1 MLRQRP
7 GRVVSGCTVQRNRRT
22 AEPQTERMTL
32 RAEMESG
39 RQVREPQTVQHGF
52 TLWWLGEDETGIF
65 SWGQNVG
72 GLTRHA
78 RAQSSPRH
86 YSRCWRHG
94 SRHVTWPGRCL
105 QKDSLATVWKRSKVW
120 RDFRKR
126 AQLKFIFRLGE
137 RRSYQQQG

>member
-52 TLWWLGEDETGIF
+52 TLWWLGEDHRADYETGC
-65 SWGQNVG
+65 SAEARMWGDLHAMLELRVPHDTIQGVG
-72 GLTRHA
+72 DMEAGM
-78 RAQSSPRH
+78 
-86 YSRCWRHG
+86 
-94 SRHVTWPGRCL
+94 
-105 QKDSLATVWKRSKVW
+105 
-120 RDFRKR
+120 
-126 AQLKFIFRLGE
+126 
-137 RRSYQQQG
+137 